1 MYKDKEGAIMALKR
15 AAHNKLGHTLT
26 APKDFALLAGSIEE
40 TTGQTVSPSTLMR
53 LWDYVGSD
61 VKPRISTLNAL
72 AVYVG
77 SSDFAAFCEGKN
89 DSSDDVLG
97 DHLEVLKQLHERDHL
112 LLRWEPG
119 RKVLV
124 RHLGNAQFVVERVEM
139 SKLQVGDTFTCHLVI
154 AGEPLYLDNLV
165 HGDMAPRRY
174 VCGRHGGVTF
184 EVLRAEH

>member
-1 MYKDKEGAIMALKR
+1 MYKDKEAAIAALKQ
-15 AAHNKLGHTLT
+15 AVQQKVGFNLNS
-26 APKDFALLAGSIEE
+26 PKDFALLAGSIEE
-40 TTGQTVSPSTLMR
+40 ATGQTVSPSTLMR

-72 AVYVG
+72 AAYVG